1 MRKILVVHNR
11 YSQHGGEDEA
21 VAAEIAMLRSRGH
34 ELVELFE
41 DNRRAHE
48 MRRSHVAANTIWSRE
63 WHSRLTDVL
72 KRFRPDIAH
81 FHNTFLLISPSAY
94 YACRDAGVPVVQT
107 LHNYRL
113 LCPNAIMLR
122 DGEACHLCVGRAIP
136 WSGVWHA
143 CYRGS
148 RAESAVVAGMLTIH
162 RMLGTWQDRVHAYIA
177 LTEFARRTFVEGGLP
192 ADKLFV
198 KPNFVDPDP
207 GAGDGRGE
215 YALFVGRLAEDK
227 GLEILL
233 RAWALCRPSVA
244 LKIIGDGPLRG
255 SLAEIVREL
264 PGVELLG
271 WKPKGEV
278 IDQMKG
284 AAFLVLP
291 SLAYEGFPMAI
302 AEAYATGLPVI
313 ASGHGSLAEIIID
326 GQTGLLSRPG
336 DAIDLGA
343 KIRTLLDD
351 KGARARM
358 RELSRAEFTAKYSAD
373 RNYARLVDVYSE
385 AISASRSTQ
394 AKPLLTRV

>member
-11 YSQHGGEDEA
+11 YTQHGGEDEA

-34 ELVELFE
+34 EVVELFE
-41 DNRRAHE
+41 DNRRAHNLG
-48 MRRSHVAANTIWSRE
+48 RLHVAATTIWSRE
-63 WHSRLTDVL
+63 WHRSLTDVL
-72 KRFRPDIAH
+72 RRFRPDIAH

-113 LCPNAIMLR
+113 LCPKAIMLR

-136 WSGVWHA
+136 WPGVWHA

-148 RAESAVVAGMLTIH
+148 RAETAVVASMLTIH

-177 LTEFARRTFVEGGLP
+177 LTDFARRTFVEGGLP

-198 KPNFVDPDP
+198 KPNFIDPDP
-207 GAGDGRGE
+207 GLGDARGE
-215 YALFVGRLAEDK
+215 YVLFVGRLAEDK
-227 GLEILL
+227 GLTLLL

-255 SLAEIVREL
+255 SLAETLRQL

-278 IDQMKG
+278 INQMKG

-291 SLAYEGFPMAI
+291 SLAYEGFPMVI

-336 DAIDLGA
+336 DALDLGA
-343 KIRTLLDD
+343 KIRTLLNDN
-351 KGARARM
+351 GGRARM
-358 RELSRAEFTAKYSAD
+358 RSMPG
-373 RNYARLVDVYSE
+373 
-385 AISASRSTQ
+385 RSSW
-394 AKPLLTRV
+394 PSTRQR